1 MAAKVTKLTHKIA
14 IKLHLVAQG
23 CTIFSSRAKRPVR
36 KLLDTPSHVAP
47 PIIEALCPVFVDL
60 ISISRYSERLYI
72 KLYADLG
79 SCVIDTE

>member
-1 MAAKVTKLTHKIA
+1 
-14 IKLHLVAQG
+14 
-23 CTIFSSRAKRPVR
+23 
-36 KLLDTPSHVAP
+36 LDTPSHVAP